1 MCCYRRLLKS
11 NIKPKAETPEF
22 VEYFPFLD
30 GESDIPGGFE
40 LPLIH
45 DHQPFRFVLAAR

>member
-1 MCCYRRLLKS
+1 MRCYRRLLECNVKS
-11 NIKPKAETPEF
+11 KAKTLESVEF
-22 VEYFPFLD
+22 FAFLD
-30 GESDIPGGFE
+30 KKSDIPGGFE